1 MEFQSPNTF
10 DSKLAVWGQKQAI
23 NGFWNADH
31 KVQIEILGLSQY
43 LLIWAPQIGIE
54 HLEKLWNG
62 LELYAYQNYC
72 HPSASIAGHTAILV
86 QTSASIEQLKTKLL
100 RCNSALDAVVLDAL
114 PDLEKPGLLVM
125 DMDSTTIQIECI
137 DEIARLAGVGE
148 KVSSVTAAAMRGEI
162 DFEQSLRQRVA
173 LLEDAPES
181 ILQDVA
187 ANMPLMPGLEL
198 LLKTLKQHAWKT
210 AIASGGF
217 TYFAKA
223 LQQAHGFDY
232 IHANELQIE
241 QGKLSG
247 KVQGDVVDAKA
258 KAQALDKWA
267 LQSKVDKSQTV
278 AVGDGANDLLM
289 MQAAGLGIAIHA
301 KPLVVEQAQAAVRHS
316 DLEAVLLIVCA
327 SSCFSIN

>member
-1 MEFQSPNTF
+1 MEFQAPNTF
-10 DSKLAVWGQKQAI
+10 DSKLAVWGQKQALH
-23 NGFWNADH
+23 GFWNADH
-31 KVQIEILGLSQY
+31 KAQIETLGLSQY
-43 LLIWAPQIGIE
+43 LLIWAPQIAFE
-54 HLEKLWNG
+54 HLEKLWDD

-72 HPSASIAGHTAILV
+72 HQSATIAGHTAVLV
-86 QTSASIEQLKTKLL
+86 QTSASTEELKTKLL
-100 RCNSALDAVVLDAL
+100 RSKSELDAVILGNL
-114 PDLEKPGLLVM
+114 PDLDTPGLLVM

-148 KVSSVTAAAMRGEI
+148 KVSAVTAAAMRGEI

-173 LLEDAPES
+173 LLEGAPES
-181 ILQDVA
+181 ILQEVA
-187 ANMPLMPGLEL
+187 NNMPLMPGLEL
-198 LLKTLKQHAWKT
+198 LLEALQQHGWKT

-223 LQQAHGFDY
+223 LQQAHGFDFVY
-232 IHANELQIE
+232 ANELEID

-258 KAQALDKWA
+258 KATALAKWA
-267 LQSKVDKSQTV
+267 TQCEIPNSHTV

-289 MQAAGLGIAIHA
+289 MQTAGLGIAIHA

-316 DLEAVLLIVCA
+316 DLEAVLLILSAGTLV
-327 SSCFSIN
+327 N